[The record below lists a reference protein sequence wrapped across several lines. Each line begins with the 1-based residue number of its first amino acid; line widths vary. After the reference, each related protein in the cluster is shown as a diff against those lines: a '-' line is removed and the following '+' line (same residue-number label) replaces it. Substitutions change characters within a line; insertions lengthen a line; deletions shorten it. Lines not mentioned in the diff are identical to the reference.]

1 MVRSCIKHIKSSQ
14 SSLKSNKID
23 ISERQKKTSIKG
35 VVGEYETIARLT
47 KEGFFVAKSV
57 DPACPFDI
65 VIVNKDGKIQ
75 LLDIKTNTYR
85 KTNKGKS
92 LKNKPKGSY
101 RICRSPTKE
110 QKKLGIK
117 LIMVDYES

>member
-1 MVRSCIKHIKSSQ
+1 MVRSCIKHIKSGQ
-14 SSLKSNKID
+14 SSLKSNKLD
-23 ISERQKKTSIKG
+23 ISARQKKTSIKG
-35 VVGEYETIARLT
+35 VVGEYEAIANLT
-47 KEGFFVAKSV
+47 KQGFYVAKSC

-65 VIVNKDGKIQ
+65 VIVDKDGRIQ
-75 LLDIKTNTYR
+75 LLDIKTNTFR
-85 KTNKGKS
+85 KTNRGKS